1 MSEKDSVT
9 IAVGSS
15 ATPVRRGSFTVALGG
30 MTDGSAGPG
39 FKIDG
44 DTAEVTFFGGA
55 DPHDPAF
62 WRKVYAIP
70 SLATPDWTNQGY
82 MIVKLVERLHRYGS

>member
-1 MSEKDSVT
+1 MSESVT
-9 IAVGSS
+9 IKVGSS
-15 ATPVRRGSFTVALGG
+15 VPARRGSFTVALGG
-30 MTDGSAGPG
+30 MTDGSSEPG
-39 FKIDG
+39 FKVDG
-44 DTAEVTFFGGA
+44 ETAEVTFFGGA